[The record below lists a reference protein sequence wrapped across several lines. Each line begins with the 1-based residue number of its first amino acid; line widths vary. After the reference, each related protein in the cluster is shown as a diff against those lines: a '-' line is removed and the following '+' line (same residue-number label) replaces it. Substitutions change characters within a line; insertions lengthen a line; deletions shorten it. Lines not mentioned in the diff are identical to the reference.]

1 MRLVIT
7 GGAGFIGSAAC
18 RRFVAEGHE
27 VLNIDKL
34 TYAANLRSLD
44 SIKDRLN
51 YTFEQAD
58 ICNKQRIR
66 DVVFQFQPDAVLHL
80 AAESHVDRSIAD
92 PSAFI
97 QTNVVGTVS
106 LLEVALDYW
115 RALGCDPAFRFHHVS
130 TDEVYGDLPLEGG
143 YFTETTPYHPSSP
156 YSASKAA
163 SDFMVTSWFRT
174 YGLPVI
180 ISNCSNNYGAFQNPE
195 KLIPH
200 MLVKALTGAPL
211 PVYGTGSNVRDWLH
225 VEDHVDALAL
235 LLDKGRPGERYN
247 VGGNNEWRNLDVVHS
262 VCSLLDES
270 RPRPDG
276 KSYSEQISFVTDRLG
291 HDLRYAIDASKIQSE
306 FNWTPSRSFDAGLRE
321 TVDWYLANEWWWN
334 GSQ

>member
-1 MRLVIT
+1 MRLVVT
-7 GGAGFIGSAAC
+7 GGAGFIGSAVC

-27 VLNIDKL
+27 LLNIDKL

-44 SIKDRLN
+44 SIKGRPN
-51 YTFEQAD
+51 YTFEQTD

-66 DVVFQFQPDAVLHL
+66 DVVFRFRPDAILHL

-115 RALGCDPAFRFHHVS
+115 RTIDCNPAFRFHHVS
-130 TDEVYGDLPLEGG
+130 TDEVYGDLPLDGG
-143 YFTETTPYHPSSP
+143 YFTEITPYRPSSP

-163 SDFMVTSWFRT
+163 SDFMVSSWFRT
-174 YGLPVI
+174 YGLPTI

-200 MLVKALTGAPL
+200 MLIKALAGEPL

-235 LLDKGRPGERYN
+235 LLKKGTPGERYN
-247 VGGNNEWRNLDVVHS
+247 VGGNNEWRNLDVVRS
-262 VCSLLDES
+262 ICRLLDES
-270 RPRPDG
+270 RPRSNG
-276 KSYSEQISFVTDRLG
+276 KSYAEQISFVTDRLG
-291 HDLRYAIDASKIQSE
+291 HDLRYAIDATKIQTE
-306 FNWTPSRSFDAGLRE
+306 FNWTPSRSFDAGLQE
-321 TVDWYLANEWWWN
+321 TVDWYLGNEWWWN
-334 GSQ
+334 GRQ

>member
-18 RRFVAEGHE
+18 RRFVAEGHD

-44 SIKDRLN
+44 SVKDRPN
-51 YTFEQAD
+51 YTFEQTD

-66 DVVFQFQPDAVLHL
+66 DVIFRFRPDAILHL

-92 PSAFI
+92 PSTFI

-115 RALGCDPAFRFHHVS
+115 RAIDCDPAFRFHHVS
-130 TDEVYGDLPLEGG
+130 TDEVYGDLPLDGG

-163 SDFMVTSWFRT
+163 SDFMVSSWFRT

-200 MLVKALTGAPL
+200 MLVKALAGAPL

-235 LLDKGRPGERYN
+235 LLEKGRPGERYN
-247 VGGNNEWRNLDVVHS
+247 VGGNNEWRNLDVVRS
-262 VCSLLDES
+262 ICRLLDES
-270 RPRPDG
+270 RPQPGG
-276 KSYSEQISFVTDRLG
+276 KSYAEQISFVTDRLG

-306 FNWTPSRSFDAGLRE
+306 FSWTPSRSFDAGLRE

-334 GSQ
+334 DRQ